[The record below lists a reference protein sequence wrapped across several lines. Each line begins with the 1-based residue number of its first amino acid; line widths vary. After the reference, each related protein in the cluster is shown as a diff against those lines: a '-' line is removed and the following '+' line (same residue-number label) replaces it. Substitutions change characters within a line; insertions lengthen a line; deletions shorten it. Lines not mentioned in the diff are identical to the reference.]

1 MELEDCFRADKEHL
15 AHTNNLAT
23 RYQDARKKAAEA
35 KKLVEAA
42 DIKRVEAE
50 ESLQAALESLTRAE
64 ERIRALKSEFKQAK
78 REAYENRSKEAQ
90 DEIGLQLP
98 GVCNEFYTDAWHDVV
113 AFFRSRR
120 TTLTPEPPKLP
131 FPCARPPPPP

>member
-15 AHTNNLAT
+15 THTNNLST
-23 RYQDARKKAAEA
+23 RYQDARKKVAEA

-50 ESLQAALESLTRAE
+50 ESLQATMESLTRAE
-64 ERIRALKSEFKQAK
+64 ERIWALESEFKQAK
-78 REAYENRSKEAQ
+78 REEYENGSKEAQ

-98 GVCNEFYTDAWHDVV
+98 GVCNEFYMDAWHDAV

-120 TTLTPEPPKLP
+120 TALTPEPPKLP
-131 FPCARPPPPP
+131 FPCACPPPPP